1 MNFVFK
7 FTYTKRTIFLTNDLP
22 HNKYC
27 LSWLWDNNTN
37 VVFRPCTTLLDGR
50 DWFHTTLRQAVFMI
64 NGLSMKPIIF
74 VITWKKRCHLRL
86 LSHLTEPCSHCR
98 DRMRIVG
105 FTTTCAISACHQLI
119 KLWIRTPFMARCTR
133 YNIMLKSL
141 SVTWESGFLRFPPP
155 IKLTATT

>member
-7 FTYTKRTIFLTNDLP
+7 FTNTKRTIFLTNDLP

-37 VVFRPCTTLLDGR
+37 VVCRPCTTLLDGR

-86 LSHLTEPCSHCR
+86 LSHLTEPFF
-98 DRMRIVG
+98 ILE
-105 FTTTCAISACHQLI
+105 TTPSCFGCCNIRVCLGKNIHLI
-119 KLWIRTPFMARCTR
+119 FIINELHYIQS
-133 YNIMLKSL
+133 Y
-141 SVTWESGFLRFPPP
+141 
-155 IKLTATT
+155 